1 MLGSIYCKLPPD
13 PICLL
18 FCEREI
24 HAFHEI
30 EEDSQSD
37 KALFLYQEIRKEII
51 SSELKEAL
59 VKILDKEK
67 FKIDF
72 DKNKIQEIK
81 EKIENKLRDKGL
93 LPSSET
99 IPTLAQNAS
108 LSSISPAFDL

>member
-37 KALFLYQEIRKEII
+37 KALFLYQEIRKEIAY
-51 SSELKEAL
+51 LHQW
-59 VKILDKEK
+59 
-67 FKIDF
+67 F
-72 DKNKIQEIK
+72 
-81 EKIENKLRDKGL
+81 LRR
-93 LPSSET
+93 
-99 IPTLAQNAS
+99 S
-108 LSSISPAFDL
+108 LNFT